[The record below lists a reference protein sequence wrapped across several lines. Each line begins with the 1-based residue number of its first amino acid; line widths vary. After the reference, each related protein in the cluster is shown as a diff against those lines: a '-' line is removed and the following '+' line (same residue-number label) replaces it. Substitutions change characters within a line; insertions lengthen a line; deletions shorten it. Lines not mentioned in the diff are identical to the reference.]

1 MKHDVGGKVS
11 ITKTLMDRISV
22 SFYCIDFLIALA
34 VVSGSLIIK
43 NLSQHIFGHSN
54 LLRIFLQ
61 ETLVLILFLFSG
73 HEYGRRPEE
82 AGRWI

>member
-1 MKHDVGGKVS
+1 
-11 ITKTLMDRISV
+11 MDRISV
-22 SFYCIDFLIALA
+22 SFYCIDFLVALA

-61 ETLVLILFLFSG
+61 ETPKAQL
-73 HEYGRRPEE
+73 E
-82 AGRWI
+82 